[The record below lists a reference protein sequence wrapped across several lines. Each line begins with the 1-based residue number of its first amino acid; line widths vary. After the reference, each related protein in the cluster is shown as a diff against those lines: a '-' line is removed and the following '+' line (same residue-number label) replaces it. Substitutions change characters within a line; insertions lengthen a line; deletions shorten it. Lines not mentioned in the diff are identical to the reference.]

1 MMMSATAAKLPLGEQ
16 IRWARRHTFCGQ
28 LTVRRAGEALGL
40 VVFHQGRVAWAVCR
54 RQPETLG
61 RFLRRLG
68 RVTRE
73 QLDEVQQRYE
83 ACGRRRKI
91 GALLEEA
98 GMIRRPVLRRCLLLH
113 TRMALESL
121 LEPPGGEAI
130 AHPGHLEVDPEMTFS
145 LEELMP
151 TQSRQAPAEAP
162 PSTRWR
168 TWNRENRFL
177 EPLAQIAGYR
187 ASALVDAD
195 GEVRAAHAAGG
206 DLDVTVLGVYLA
218 AVLESA
224 SRAAASSALGQVEFA
239 LLDCTDGALVA
250 RWLDERR
257 SHLVVVLVAEDG
269 QIGAAKYGLRSAL
282 DDLRAAAATRH

>member
-1 MMMSATAAKLPLGEQ
+1 MMSGSLAPLPLLDQ
-16 IRWARRHTFCGQ
+16 FRWAQRHTFCGQ
-28 LTVRRAGEALGL
+28 ITVRQDDEPLGL
-40 VVFHQGRVAWAVCR
+40 VVFNEGRVAWAVCR

-61 RFLRRLG
+61 RFLRRIG

-73 QLDEVQQRYE
+73 QLDRVQKRYE

-91 GALLEEA
+91 GALLEEE

-121 LEPPGGEAI
+121 LGTQGETA
-130 AHPGHLEVDPEMTFS
+130 AHPGRLEVDPEMTFS

-151 TQSRQAPAEAP
+151 TQPQQADAATQ

-177 EPLAQIAGYR
+177 EPLSQIAGYR
-187 ASALVDAD
+187 AAALINAD
-195 GEVRAAHAAGG
+195 GGVHAAHTVGKG
-206 DLDVTVLGVYLA
+206 LDVTVLGVYLA

-224 SRAAASSALGQVEFA
+224 SRAASSSALGQVEFA
-239 LLDCTDGALVA
+239 LLDCSEGALVA
-250 RWLDERR
+250 RWLDEQRA
-257 SHLVVVLVAEDG
+257 HLVVVLVAEDG
-269 QIGAAKYGLRSAL
+269 QIGAAKYGLRGAL
-282 DDLRAAAATRH
+282 SGLQDAVAAED

>member
-1 MMMSATAAKLPLGEQ
+1 MMNENLEPLPLLEQ
-16 IRWARRHTFCGQ
+16 FRWAQRHTFCGQ
-28 LTVRRAGEALGL
+28 ITVRQDDEALGL
-40 VVFHQGRVAWAVCR
+40 VVFDEGRVAWAVCR

-61 RFLRRLG
+61 RFLRRIG

-73 QLDEVQQRYE
+73 QLDRVQKRYE

-91 GALLEEA
+91 GALLEEE

-121 LEPPGGEAI
+121 LGTPPGETA
-130 AHPGHLEVDPEMTFS
+130 AHPGRLEVDPEMTFS

-151 TQSRQAPAEAP
+151 TQSHAVDAAAR

-177 EPLAQIAGYR
+177 EPLSRIAGYR
-187 ASALVDAD
+187 AAALINAD
-195 GEVRAAHAAGG
+195 GGVYAAHAAGEQ
-206 DLDVTVLGVYLA
+206 LDVTVLGVYLA

-224 SRAAASSALGQVEFA
+224 SRAATSSALGQVEFA
-239 LLDCTDGALVA
+239 LLDCSEGALVA
-250 RWLDERR
+250 RWLDEQRT
-257 SHLVVVLVAEDG
+257 HLVVVLVAEDG
-269 QIGAAKYGLRSAL
+269 QIGAAKYGLRGAL
-282 DDLRAAAATRH
+282 SDLQHAVAANA